1 MKIYKVD
8 LGIRRWPLPVIDECI
23 RLVIVR
29 FGFGGTPAFY
39 RNQHQ
44 HRIIWLDLDF
54 QVHRLIK
61 VHSNRVVGV
70 RGLIRI
76 RLVHIHGECK
86 VTILS
91 CKWEKKLRNF
101 QCRLKVDCIRV
112 TIITGSPGVELPRA
126 KPAIEGGQDLN
137 SRSPDHKS
145 SAITVYNRASG
156 VIVSSSDHKKTL
168 SFSCVLILLYRVV
181 LTSTYFCWFNTDY
194 AHLNETILWKCFI
207 CHPLVKA

>member
-1 MKIYKVD
+1 MKICKVD
-8 LGIRRWPLPVIDECI
+8 LRIRRWPLPVIDECI
-23 RLVIVR
+23 RLVIVL

-54 QVHRLIK
+54 QVHRVIE

-76 RLVHIHGECK
+76 RLVHIHGKCK

-91 CKWEKKLRNF
+91 CKWEKKNSETF
-101 QCRLKVDCIRV
+101 QLRLKVDCIRV

-126 KPAIEGGQDLN
+126 KPAKGGQGLN
-137 SRSPDHKS
+137 SWSPDHKS
-145 SAITVYNRASG
+145 SAITVYNRASS

-168 SFSCVLILLYRVV
+168 SFSCVLVLLYRVV
-181 LTSTYFCWFNTDY
+181 LTSTYFCGFNTGY
-194 AHLNETILWKCFI
+194 VHLNETILWKCFI